1 VLAVLASLQS
11 AAAQDL
17 NIQHRVTYIEARLR
31 QEPLAVLDMEQ
42 ARPFIEGDRSAK
54 VQLAGYDGEPPIY
67 TKWKPVGRGGQ
78 GFNNEPRYEV
88 AAYLFQKLF
97 LEESEYVV
105 PPTSLRSMRLVDYR
119 ALRAASQPTL
129 GGTQSVLFLL
139 SYWVENVTNRD
150 PFQLRLF
157 QSDTLYARYWSNVNV
172 LTLLIRHRDANLG
185 NLLISVDPARPRVFA
200 VDNDVAFASRVSDQG
215 DDWSRLHVD
224 RLPLAT
230 VTRLR
235 ALTREDLDRALGV
248 VAEFEV
254 VDEHLVAV
262 EPGANL
268 NPGRGVRTT
277 RERVQFGLTSNEIRD
292 LHGRIESLLADVD
305 RGRIRTF

>member
-1 VLAVLASLQS
+1 
-11 AAAQDL
+11 
-17 NIQHRVTYIEARLR
+17 
-31 QEPLAVLDMEQ
+31 
-42 ARPFIEGDRSAK
+42 
-54 VQLAGYDGEPPIY
+54 
-67 TKWKPVGRGGQ
+67 
-78 GFNNEPRYEV
+78 
-88 AAYLFQKLF
+88 
-97 LEESEYVV
+97 
-105 PPTSLRSMRLVDYR
+105 
-119 ALRAASQPTL
+119 
-129 GGTQSVLFLL
+129 
-139 SYWVENVTNRD
+139 
-150 PFQLRLF
+150 
-157 QSDTLYARYWSNVNV
+157 VNV